1 MKNMVTG
8 IFSKGIWRIP
18 GLAQMLPMPCR
29 KLAPRRA
36 IPDDITAIAVWG
48 NRPSTAAAITR
59 ARKAGLAVMRLEDGF
74 IRSVGPAAHGHP
86 PLSLVIDYDGIY
98 YDASQPSTLEK
109 LIQDAPGNAALRE
122 AAREA
127 MRLIVEGDLAKYNH
141 APPFEGSPD
150 ARAVLVVD
158 QTAGDMSVTFGN
170 ASAASFLLMLE
181 TACAENP
188 DADIWVKTHP
198 DVVHGNKRGY
208 LQDLSAKARIR
219 LITED
224 ASPQSLLR
232 CASRVYTVT
241 SHFGFEAL
249 MAGKPVVC
257 FGQPWYA
264 GWGLTDDRHPAAAIL
279 AARRGNASLLTLFSA
294 AYLRYA
300 RYLNPQTNQPGTLFE
315 VLEWL
320 ALQRR
325 HQLALRGT
333 LWVPGLSFW
342 KRSTVKPFLATPYNR
357 LRFTRRAPQTDACV
371 VWGTTGETRWQSAAQ
386 ARGMPVWRMEDAFL
400 RSAGLGSDLFAPLSL
415 VLDKRG
421 IYYDATRASDLEI
434 ALNAVH
440 LRPAEEAR
448 AAALRQQI
456 IESRLS
462 KYNAGGT
469 WRLPSSAS
477 GRRVLLVPGQVS
489 DDASLAGGTQE
500 MRSITALL
508 RTVRTRN
515 PQAYIVFKPHPDV
528 ACGNRQGE
536 PSEQDALRWADCLA
550 TQADIVDVLDQVHEV
565 HTLTSLAGFEALLRG
580 KSVFCYG
587 MPFYAGWGLTHDEY
601 PCPRRTRRL
610 TLNALIH
617 TALIDYPLYLH
628 PTRKTPMS
636 VEEAVALLSASPRQ
650 NHALQCRGKTFTRL
664 VNKARNLFHALFHSR
679 CPR

>member
-18 GLAQMLPMPCR
+18 GLAQLLPMPCR
-29 KLAPRRA
+29 KLTLRQA

-48 NRPSTAAAITR
+48 NRPSTAAAVAR
-59 ARKAGLAVMRLEDGF
+59 ARKAGLAVIRLEDGF
-74 IRSVGPAAHGHP
+74 IRSCGPAAHGHP

-127 MRLIVEGDLAKYNH
+127 MRLIIEGDLAKYNH
-141 APPFEGSPD
+141 APPFDGSPD
-150 ARAVLVVD
+150 TRAVLVVD
-158 QTAGDMSVTFGN
+158 QTAGDMSVTLGN
-170 ASAASFLLMLE
+170 ASAASFRLMLE
-181 TACAENP
+181 SALAENP
-188 DADIWVKTHP
+188 DAEIWVKTHP
-198 DVVHGNKRGY
+198 DVVSGNKRGY
-208 LQDLSAKARIR
+208 LRDIRANTRIR

-232 CASRVYTVT
+232 CVSRVYTVT
-241 SHFGFEAL
+241 SNFGFEAL

-294 AYLRYA
+294 ACLRYA
-300 RYLNPQTNQPGTLFE
+300 RYLNPQTNQPGTLFD
-315 VLEWL
+315 VLAWL

-333 LWVPGLSFW
+333 LWVPGLSLW

-357 LRFTRRAPQTDACV
+357 LRFTRRAPQADACV

-386 ARGMPVWRMEDAFL
+386 ASGMTVWRMEDAFL

-421 IYYDATRASDLEI
+421 IYYDATRASDLET
-434 ALNAVH
+434 ALNEVV
-440 LRPAEEAR
+440 LTPAQEAR
-448 AAALRQQI
+448 VERLRQQI
-456 IESRLS
+456 IDNGVS
-462 KYNAGGT
+462 KYNAGSA
-469 WRLPSSAS
+469 WRLPSSAW

-489 DDASLAGGTQE
+489 NDASLAGGT
-500 MRSITALL
+500 RDIRTITALL
-508 RTVRTRN
+508 RTVRARN
-515 PQAYIVFKPHPDV
+515 PQAYIVFKAHPDV
-528 ACGNRQGE
+528 ACGNRPGE
-536 PSEQDALRWADCLA
+536 PSERDALRWADCLA
-550 TQADIVDVLDQVHEV
+550 TQADIADVLDQVDEV

-601 PCPRRTRRL
+601 PCPRRTRQL

-617 TALIDYPLYLH
+617 TALIDYPFYLH

-636 VEEAVALLSASPRQ
+636 AEEAVALLSALPRRKG
-650 NHALQCRGKTFTRL
+650 ALQRRRKTLTRL
-664 VNKARNLFHALFHSR
+664 ANKARNLFHALFHSR

>member
-86 PLSLVIDYDGIY
+86 PLSLIIDYNGIY

-208 LQDLSAKARIR
+208 LQGVSAKARIR

-232 CASRVYTVT
+232 CVSRVYTVT

-264 GWGLTDDRHPAAAIL
+264 GWGLTYDRHPAAAIL

-342 KRSTVKPFLATPYNR
+342 KRSTVKPFLSTPYNR
-357 LRFTRRAPQTDACV
+357 LRFTRRAPQADVCV
-371 VWGTTGETRWQSAAQ
+371 VWGTTGETRWQSASQRAVCPCGEWKTRFCARRGSAPISLRRSRWCSINVGSITTPRAQ
-386 ARGMPVWRMEDAFL
+386 AIWK
-400 RSAGLGSDLFAPLSL
+400 SPLM
-415 VLDKRG
+415 
-421 IYYDATRASDLEI
+421 
-434 ALNAVH
+434 
-440 LRPAEEAR
+440 
-448 AAALRQQI
+448 Q
-456 IESRLS
+456 
-462 KYNAGGT
+462 
-469 WRLPSSAS
+469 
-477 GRRVLLVPGQVS
+477 
-489 DDASLAGGTQE
+489 
-500 MRSITALL
+500 SI
-508 RTVRTRN
+508 
-515 PQAYIVFKPHPDV
+515 
-528 ACGNRQGE
+528 
-536 PSEQDALRWADCLA
+536 
-550 TQADIVDVLDQVHEV
+550 
-565 HTLTSLAGFEALLRG
+565 
-580 KSVFCYG
+580 
-587 MPFYAGWGLTHDEY
+587 
-601 PCPRRTRRL
+601 
-610 TLNALIH
+610 
-617 TALIDYPLYLH
+617 
-628 PTRKTPMS
+628 
-636 VEEAVALLSASPRQ
+636 
-650 NHALQCRGKTFTRL
+650 
-664 VNKARNLFHALFHSR
+664 
-679 CPR
+679 